1 MCIKKQSKKAAK
13 RDNPAINNPTNTT
26 FRIPDAKL
34 HVPMVA
40 LSTEDGN
47 ELLEQLKTGFIW
59 IIKRNKYKWEMSIQA
74 KNNNLNYLIHQ
85 HLLRRIVIIVIVIV
99 ITS

>member
-1 MCIKKQSKKAAK
+1 MSLTLTWSANCVLRSKGKKAAK

-34 HVPMVA
+34 HVPVVA

-47 ELLEQLKTGFIW
+47 ELLEQLKTGFI
-59 IIKRNKYKWEMSIQA
+59 
-74 KNNNLNYLIHQ
+74 
-85 HLLRRIVIIVIVIV
+85 
-99 ITS
+99 